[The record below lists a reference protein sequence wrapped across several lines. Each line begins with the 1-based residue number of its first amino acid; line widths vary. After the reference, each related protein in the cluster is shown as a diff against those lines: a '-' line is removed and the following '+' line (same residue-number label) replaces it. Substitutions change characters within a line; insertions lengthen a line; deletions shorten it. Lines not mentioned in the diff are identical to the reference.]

1 TTDQVTFTGPQGTIP
16 VNDVMPLDGTNTRFG
31 IDFDPVNVTG
41 VYTMVIG
48 PGIYDAYGHPMDQP
62 FTATFCVQR
71 PSVTHSAPL
80 HATSLFPVDHVRLT
94 FNVPMDP
101 NTFTADQVV
110 SFTGPSGDIPVTSIT
125 PVAGSNNMRFDLAFD
140 PQAAEGTYRLV
151 FGPSVTDVFG
161 NAMGQNGN
169 RIPGEFPDDENTATF
184 TIRNSIGPAGS
195 CHTDPAAVP
204 PGHHLRGH

>member
-1 TTDQVTFTGPQGTIP
+1 GVQG
-16 VNDVMPLDGTNTRFG
+16 
-31 IDFDPVNVTG
+31 
-41 VYTMVIG
+41 
-48 PGIYDAYGHPMDQP
+48 
-62 FTATFCVQR
+62 

-161 NAMGQNGN
+161 NAMDQNGN
-169 RIPGEFPDDENTATF
+169 LIPGEFPDDEYTATF
-184 TIRNSIGPAGS
+184 TIRNSIGPDGFGY
-195 CHTDPAAVP
+195 AATAAFSQGNDILGQP
-204 PGHHLRGH
+204 TTFTI